1 MFYIG
6 KVTSESMAKCL
17 LILAQ
22 NLVPEPEDF
31 CKIYSIFMEAI
42 LFGEKLTVRQEII
55 KVCKMHG
62 IKDILLDLAQS
73 RGMMN

>member
-1 MFYIG
+1 MFYVV
-6 KVTSESMAKCL
+6 KVTSKPMAKCL

-42 LFGEKLTVRQEII
+42 LFGE
-55 KVCKMHG
+55 
-62 IKDILLDLAQS
+62 
-73 RGMMN
+73 